1 VLTAHERLTAS
12 RVVLPPT
19 TLLCSRTQSGCAPWL
34 RLQLSWSVPANAVPA
49 STSAETR
56 RLHRD
61 SFRLADPTRVKAICR
76 PLKSHR

>member
-1 VLTAHERLTAS
+1 MLTAHERLTAS

-19 TLLCSRTQSGCAPWL
+19 TLLCSRTQRRCAPWL
-34 RLQLSWSVPANAVPA
+34 RLRLSQSMSASAVPA

-56 RLHRD
+56 LLHRD
-61 SFRLADPTRVKAICR
+61 SFRLADPARIKAICR

>member
-1 VLTAHERLTAS
+1 MLTAHERLTAS

-56 RLHRD
+56 LLHRD
-61 SFRLADPTRVKAICR
+61 SFRLANPTHIKAICR
-76 PLKSHR
+76 PLKSHT